1 MGKRQSGHALR
12 SLRSLF
18 TAGTATGLTDREL
31 LERYRAKRA
40 ETAEA
45 ATAAELASAAL
56 VDRHGAMV
64 WGVCHYVLGDAHEAE
79 DAFQATF
86 LVLVRKAR
94 SVRVDGSLGRW
105 LYGVAHRVALRA
117 RSGAE
122 RRWSGPGQVPPQ
134 SSHDPAD
141 IVELR
146 DLRNAVADELDRLP
160 ARYRCPL
167 ELCHL
172 QGMTYDQASQQL
184 NWPVATV
191 KSRLSRGRLRLR
203 QRLAQR
209 GFAPGAVAVG
219 VATALIGEARAT
231 VPAKLVQSAARAATA
246 CATGSFPAAVTDLT
260 EGVLTMMMWE
270 KLRLAAVGVVVAVG
284 LTAQA
289 VSQQAPRG
297 EIVAARLPQAGA
309 QPAEKPNDK
318 RGSDRRWV
326 RSLPSGAIIEVIGV
340 SSFPSGPDT
349 WWQPDGMPL
358 HPAPCDPIEPNIAG
372 DDSVRMAILVR
383 LARIPDG
390 ADHEWSIT
398 EARGSASGPATRE
411 GKPLPGLS
419 KMAALMPAGAD
430 TCTVVFK
437 VAAAP
442 WNTIATLDKNPCS
455 IGSRIGPSYIFS
467 GAIATT
473 KGTMTSMTHNI
484 QNRPVRL
491 VALDVDDKLHEAEI
505 VSGGGVENFQQIIVE
520 FGQPPN
526 EIKEFRLQSR
536 RYEEV
541 AIPHIALKRR
551 G

>member
-18 TAGTATGLTDREL
+18 TAGTATGLSDREL

-45 ATAAELASAAL
+45 ATAAEMAFAAL

-64 WGVCHYVLGDAHEAE
+64 WGVCHRVLGDAHEAE

-117 RSGAE
+117 RSRTE
-122 RRWSGPGQVPPQ
+122 RRWSGPGQVPPN

-160 ARYRCPL
+160 AKYRCAL

-191 KSRLSRGRLRLR
+191 KSRLSRGRQRLR
-203 QRLAQR
+203 ERLAQR
-209 GFAPGAVAVG
+209 GIAPGAVTVAVT
-219 VATALIGEARAT
+219 TAHIGEARAA
-231 VPAKLVQSAARAATA
+231 VPAKLVQSASRAATA
-246 CATGSFPAAVTDLT
+246 CATGSFPAAVIDLT
-260 EGVLTMMMWE
+260 EGVLKMMMWE
-270 KLRLAAVGVVVAVG
+270 KLMLAAVGAVVAIG

-289 VSQQAPRG
+289 LSQQAPRG
-297 EIVAARLPQAGA
+297 EIIAARLPQTGA
-309 QPAEKPNDK
+309 QPAEKANDK
-318 RGSDRRWV
+318 SGGDRRWV
-326 RSLPSGAIIEVIGV
+326 RSLPSGAIIEVVGV

-349 WWQPDGMPL
+349 WWRADGTPL
-358 HPAPCDPIEPNIAG
+358 HPAPCDPIEPRISG
-372 DDSVRMAILVR
+372 DDSVRMSVVVR

-398 EARGSASGPATRE
+398 EARGSSCGPATRA

-419 KMAALMPAGAD
+419 EMTALMPAGAEA
-430 TCTVVFK
+430 CTVVFK

-442 WNTIATLDKNPCS
+442 WITIATLEKNPCS
-455 IGSRIGPSYIFS
+455 VGSRISPSYIFS
-467 GAIATT
+467 GAIAT
-473 KGTMTSMTHNI
+473 KNGTMTSITHNI
-484 QNRPVRL
+484 QDRPVRL
-491 VALDVDDKLHEAEI
+491 VAVDVDNKLHEAEI
-505 VSGGGVENFQQIIVE
+505 LSGGGVEHFRQIIVE
-520 FGQPPN
+520 FDEPPN
-526 EIKEFRLQSR
+526 QIKKFWLQSR

-541 AIPHIALKRR
+541 AIPRIALKRR
-551 G
+551 